1 MTCGTS
7 LKVLLELMTS
17 SANVKMQQQIV
28 SLDVV
33 QLHKTGY
40 VMVFPCCFSCIYICT
55 HIHIQIIHVYTCL
68 YMFIYLCISLYI
80 YIYIYIYM
88 HVYIH
93 IYTYIYICFYV
104 YIDIYIYAQRL
115 GFAQALQRRGSPFPI
130 KCCCNSAFHWEDQQ
144 RY

>member
-1 MTCGTS
+1 VTCGTS

>member
-40 VMVFPCCFSCIYICT
+40 VMVFPCCFSCVYIYIYIYMYT
-55 HIHIQIIHVYTCL
+55 HTYTNYTCL

-80 YIYIYIYM
+80 YTCM
-88 HVYIH
+88 F
-93 IYTYIYICFYV
+93 TYIYVSMCI
-104 YIDIYIYAQRL
+104 
-115 GFAQALQRRGSPFPI
+115 
-130 KCCCNSAFHWEDQQ
+130 
-144 RY
+144 